1 MIPSPWVG
9 LVLALAVYR
18 LCRLAGWDDFP
29 PVAKVRAWVVGEQTV
44 TVGTSNQ
51 QMGLTATDPDE
62 TTSFKRP
69 TLEHFLHCPF
79 CLGFWLSVAA
89 YGAWLWQPRGTLYGL
104 FAFALSGAVGLIAK
118 NLDP

>member
-1 MIPSPWVG
+1 MIPPPWVG
-9 LVLALAVYR
+9 VVLALAVYR

-29 PVAKVRAWVVGEQTV
+29 PVAKVRAWVVGEEIVNRGSTNARLGV
-44 TVGTSNQ
+44 TDEPVLYGT
-51 QMGLTATDPDE
+51 T
-62 TTSFKRP
+62 FRRP

-89 YGAWLWQPRGTLYGL
+89 YLGWRFEPHWSLTLL
-104 FAFALSGAVGLIAK
+104 APFALSAAVGLVAR